1 MLNNFYLHTFVSL
14 INLKINSGMKTKNKF
29 SKTVQTLMV
38 VAALTFSCNM
48 NAWSFRSYW
57 PWNSTSTT
65 STTISSAR
73 ASASASSSGGTS
85 TSTST
90 SGNASASAS
99 ASTGGTKSVPLDGGL
114 SILVLGA
121 AAFGV
126 RKLRGN
132 NNDKA

>member
-1 MLNNFYLHTFVSL
+1 
-14 INLKINSGMKTKNKF
+14 MKTKNKF

-48 NAWSFRSYW
+48 NAWSW
-57 PWNSTSTT
+57 PSSWSWISTSTT
-65 STTISSAR
+65 SSSAR
-73 ASASASSSGGTS
+73 ASASSSGRTFTS
-85 TSTST
+85 IST
-90 SGNASASAS
+90 SGNAYAYAY